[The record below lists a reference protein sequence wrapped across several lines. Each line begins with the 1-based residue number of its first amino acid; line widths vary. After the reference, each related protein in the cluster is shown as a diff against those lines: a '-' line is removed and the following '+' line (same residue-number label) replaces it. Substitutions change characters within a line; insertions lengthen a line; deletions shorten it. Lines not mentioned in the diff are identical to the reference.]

1 MVRLHLEKNLYGFK
15 RLIVDNQRVYI
26 WPRYIRARDAAGKP
40 LLIASGV
47 ILRAIRFTEW
57 SGAVLGERSDQRGL
71 WEADQLCLDLVGRGT
86 FYGLLALLRG
96 QLFQD
101 ADFAEV

>member
-1 MVRLHLEKNLYGFK
+1 M
-15 RLIVDNQRVYI
+15 VDNQRVYI
-26 WPRYIRARDAAGKP
+26 WPRYIQARDADGKP

-57 SGAVLGERSDQRGL
+57 SGAVLVERSDQGGL